1 MKESLLI
8 KDQMVANQHKL
19 KKIKYKSKAILKH
32 QAELEQKRD
41 ELSEEVRDLEERIAA
56 GRRGE
61 NLEVDLTF
69 PDLVGDDEAGID
81 VFLSSSSAE
90 KMLIDA
96 FDPDLFDDL
105 PSEDLTELLWAT
117 FSLPAKSNENLM

>member
-1 MKESLLI
+1 
-8 KDQMVANQHKL
+8 MVANQDKL
-19 KKIKYKSKAILKH
+19 KKMKYKSKAILKH

-96 FDPDLFDDL
+96 FDPNLFDDL
-105 PSEDLTELLWAT
+105 PSEDLTELL
-117 FSLPAKSNENLM
+117 